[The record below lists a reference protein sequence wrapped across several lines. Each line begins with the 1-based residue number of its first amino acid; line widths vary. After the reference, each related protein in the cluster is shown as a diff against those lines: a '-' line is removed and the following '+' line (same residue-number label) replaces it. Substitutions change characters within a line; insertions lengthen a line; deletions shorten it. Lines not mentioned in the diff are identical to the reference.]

1 VITNDRVPNF
11 GASVARVLG
20 FGFFD
25 SKLLKLLSR
34 SIRSSPWVRRQLQAA
49 QERYLLDP
57 ALSPNDREL
66 LGRVA
71 VSLDPADT
79 MFIPGQADHYLKVGL
94 SAMRCIDT
102 SLENSNAVLDPAPSI
117 LDFPCGHGRVL
128 RFLRARYPSS
138 AITVSEIDV
147 NALEFCEETFKCRGV
162 VSSPDFDTLAL
173 PGPFDL
179 VWCGSLLT
187 HLPEDETKGLLRL
200 IFRHLSPNGTCI
212 ITTHGKLSVD
222 RISSGAN
229 FYGLTKAAER
239 EMLSQFEK
247 TGYGYADYKVGS
259 RYGIS
264 LVSRERMQQLVA
276 ETGAWHETSFIE
288 HGWDE
293 HQDVYALR
301 RKVTS

>member
-1 VITNDRVPNF
+1 MANGRIPNF
-11 GASVARVLG
+11 RATLARVLG

-25 SKLLKLLSR
+25 SKLLKWLLKSAR
-34 SIRSSPWVRRQLQAA
+34 SNRWVRNQLRAA
-49 QERYLLDP
+49 KERSLQDP

-71 VSLDPADT
+71 LSLDPADN
-79 MFIPGQADHYLKVGL
+79 MFILGRGDHYLKVGL
-94 SAMRCIDT
+94 SAIRCIDT
-102 SLENSNAVLDPAPSI
+102 SLENSNVVLGSAPSI
-117 LDFPCGHGRVL
+117 LDFPCGYGRVL
-128 RFLRARYPSS
+128 RFLRARYPLSN
-138 AITVSEIDV
+138 ITVSEIDV
-147 NALEFCEETFKCRGV
+147 NAIQFCEETFKCHGV
-162 VSSPDFDTLAL
+162 VSSPDFDTLTL

-187 HLPEDETKGLLRL
+187 HLPEDDTKGLLGL

-212 ITTHGKLSVD
+212 ITTHGQLSVD
-222 RISSGAN
+222 WISSGDDS
-229 FYGLTKAAER
+229 YGLTKAAER
-239 EMLSQFEK
+239 EMLAQFEK

-259 RYGIS
+259 GYGIS
-264 LVSRERMQQLVA
+264 VVSRDRMQRLVA

-301 RKVTS
+301 RN